1 MCCRDGKDYTTHHHD
16 TQKMKAVIPA
26 AGQGTR
32 LYPQTHT
39 KPKAMVRIAGK
50 PILGHILSR
59 LSETRVD
66 EVVIVIGGPMQDQ
79 IVEYAEGSFGDE
91 FTFRF
96 VEQESAEGLGHS
108 IYQTESVVRGEP
120 ALIVLGD
127 MLFENGYGTF
137 LEAHDALD
145 DPDASIGVKTVDEPQ
160 HYGVA
165 ELGEGTEI
173 DRLVEK
179 PDDPQSDYAISGV
192 YIVENTDLLFDCL
205 DELVENDVRGA
216 GDEYQLTD
224 ALQRMIDAD
233 ARIDIFEVE
242 DWYDCGRPETLLEA
256 NRVLLAKGDNDG
268 ADTLDNAVVVPPVDF
283 GDDVVVE
290 EAIVGP
296 DVSVDSGSRITDS
309 IVRNSIVGQD
319 ATLESVNLEGSI
331 VGDGAT
337 VRSEAN
343 QLNVGDNSTIEL

>member
-1 MCCRDGKDYTTHHHD
+1 
-16 TQKMKAVIPA
+16 MKAVIPA

-66 EVVIVIGGPMQDQ
+66 EVVIVVGGSMQDQ
-79 IVEYAEGSFGDE
+79 IVEYAKQSFADE
-91 FTFRF
+91 FELRF
-96 VEQESAEGLGHS
+96 VEQEHAEGLGHS
-108 IYQTESVVRGEP
+108 IYQAEAIVRGEP
-120 ALIVLGD
+120 ALLVLGD

-137 LEAHDALD
+137 LEAHDSLD
-145 DPDASIGVKTVDEPQ
+145 DPDASIGVKVVDEPR

-165 ELGEGTEI
+165 ELGEGSRIE
-173 DRLVEK
+173 RLVEK
-179 PDDPQSDYAISGV
+179 PNNPQSNYAISGV
-192 YIVENTDLLFDCL
+192 YVVENTDLLFDSL
-205 DELVENDVRGA
+205 GYLIENDLRGA

-224 ALQRMIDAD
+224 ALQRMIEAD
-233 ARIDIFEVE
+233 AHIDIFNVE

-256 NRVLLAKGDNDG
+256 NRVLLAKEKNND
-268 ADTLDNAVVVPPVDF
+268 AETLDNAVVVPPVDF
-283 GDDVVVE
+283 GDDVIVE

-296 DVSVDSGSRITDS
+296 NVSIDSGSRITDS
-309 IVRNSIVGQD
+309 IVQNSIVGQD